1 MNAMRY
7 VGPFKDEVLQWISKL
22 GEVSETIEKWL
33 KVQVYWTN
41 LFPVFTSGDISK
53 QMPNETKRFLKSNKD
68 WLRRMEAAHDTK
80 NVLGCCEDEILK
92 TQLPL
97 L

>member
-7 VGPFKDEVLQWISKL
+7 VGPFKDEVVFWISRL

-41 LFPVFTSGDISK
+41 LFPVFTGGDIAK
-53 QMPNETKRFLKSNKD
+53 
-68 WLRRMEAAHDTK
+68 
-80 NVLGCCEDEILK
+80 
-92 TQLPL
+92 
-97 L
+97 